1 MCGWHL
7 VPPEV
12 CDRLHRVPCSCLS
25 SLSFHFIQG
34 VKHLPG
40 SETLTHESRERCQDD
55 NVSGGESRSEARRCF
70 SSAHFV
76 FFCPCQ
82 GSNCSSIWDY
92 WGAGA
97 HCRTFLRP
105 PHTADCTPMES
116 GKSIKTVF
124 FHWTTKVFL
133 ADCREQGP
141 RKVRKSIMCVHLC
154 FSLKPTLTACWTA
167 RPCWHFIFHLASS
180 INHSTPIQYDAR
192 GHPSLLA
199 PIIPLC
205 SSNVQPAE
213 ETMRR
218 KSKRSTIAALQ
229 HMGDAK
235 KEKIQR
241 FTERFG
247 PRRIG
252 YGCAAR
258 RTDKRLGLGLRVS
271 SRLCFEYSWRW
282 HRLFTPPSV
291 KGCQLPFTSWPLIS
305 LFAAR
310 AYKLLFMIHVGAEAI
325 STLPD
330 KLPLNSFKLPIQTA
344 VSRFELLRMKSA
356 RLQVFCSSF
365 MSPRKKSRLLEIWL
379 FWHCIHNWLQGAGL
393 NISCYVWVYQNKL
406 KLFVAH

>member
-12 CDRLHRVPCSCLS
+12 CDGLHCVPCSCLS
-25 SLSFHFIQG
+25 SLSCHFIQG
-34 VKHLPG
+34 VKHLPA
-40 SETLTHESRERCQDD
+40 SETLTHERWERCQDD
-55 NVSGGESRSEARRCF
+55 NISGGESRSEARRCF

-92 WGAGA
+92 WGAGVC
-97 HCRTFLRP
+97 CRTFLRP

-124 FHWTTKVFL
+124 FHWTIKVFL

-154 FSLKPTLTACWTA
+154 FSLRPTLTACWTA

-180 INHSTPIQYDAR
+180 INHSTPIQYDAC

-199 PIIPLC
+199 PIIPPC

-218 KSKRSTIAALQ
+218 KSKRSTIAALRR
-229 HMGDAK
+229 MGNAK

-241 FTERFG
+241 FRERFG

-252 YGCAAR
+252 YGRAAR
-258 RTDKRLGLGLRVS
+258 GTDKRLGLGLRVPL
-271 SRLCFEYSWRW
+271 RLCFEYSWSW
-282 HRLFTPPSV
+282 HRLFSPPSV
-291 KGCQLPFTSWPLIS
+291 KGCQLPFYLVASNKPLCR
-305 LFAAR
+305 AR
-310 AYKLLFMIHVGAEAI
+310 IQTALHDTRSRRSDFHTAWQTAFKQL
-325 STLPD
+325 
-330 KLPLNSFKLPIQTA
+330 KLPIQTA
-344 VSRFELLRMKSA
+344 VSRPQLLRVKSA
-356 RLQVFCSSF
+356 RLQVFCSRF
-365 MSPRKKSRLLEIWL
+365 MSPRKKSRLLEMWL
-379 FWHCIHNWLQGAGL
+379 FWHRIHNPLQGGL
-393 NISCYVWVYQNKL
+393 NISGYV
-406 KLFVAH
+406 